1 MDDKCWRPSCPDG
14 LRHCF
19 SLSTFS
25 HLVLRTRMYLFTM
38 QLFCA
43 CLRLS
48 ITSVMDGRALVVL
61 IMTARY
67 PSATAIRKLGENKGL
82 LPTGPGNYTATQRV
96 LGPGLLL
103 LLGLRV
109 GPRVSQAR
117 SLLVNLKHKS
127 RKGKKKK
134 KQVAQMVSYWNQPRS
149 LKRGA
154 SVREAVWLS
163 IQPCGWL
170 CVYRQPSLKWM
181 PRRSESKSGTC
192 IAKQKRQT
200 ETKNCLGLHYIN
212 ILFYSFKAFQNAFLN
227 IRGRR
232 GHIMKSKDHPL
243 CSLPHPQSQKLPSF
257 FFFFCHL

>member
-1 MDDKCWRPSCPDG
+1 
-14 LRHCF
+14 
-19 SLSTFS
+19 
-25 HLVLRTRMYLFTM
+25 MYLFTM

-82 LPTGPGNYTATQRV
+82 LPTGPGNYTATQRI

-134 KQVAQMVSYWNQPRS
+134 KQVAQMVSY
-149 LKRGA
+149 
-154 SVREAVWLS
+154 
-163 IQPCGWL
+163 
-170 CVYRQPSLKWM
+170 
-181 PRRSESKSGTC
+181 
-192 IAKQKRQT
+192 
-200 ETKNCLGLHYIN
+200 
-212 ILFYSFKAFQNAFLN
+212 
-227 IRGRR
+227 
-232 GHIMKSKDHPL
+232 
-243 CSLPHPQSQKLPSF
+243 
-257 FFFFCHL
+257 